1 MNLNSARKK
10 SSLSLRDSI
19 KDDTKYNKTDTKNK
33 SNKKED
39 GDFFEVNISDT
50 SQEMRNKYYENGIVN
65 NKPSKNNNDFESSN
79 TNTFKLSNKKYTF
92 TSQKSLYEISSKKTE
107 NLNTIPNKSIEEK
120 KSSINNINNYNKNK
134 IQLPSELIT
143 NYKFWEGANYF
154 PYNAKI
160 IEGPTSF
167 KPTLMTGTAITI
179 GIILFFI
186 FESDYLTEELTI
198 FIPIFIGIL
207 YLAILFNLIV
217 ASFCDPGIIR
227 RFDIKQS
234 KIDKFININNQKR
247 ITSKIF
253 QLGHIMSY
261 KYCYTC
267 GIIRPNRSTHCS
279 ECNNCVERLDHH
291 CPWIGNCA
299 GKRNYIYFFIFLT
312 LLNILQILMIIF
324 CLIHIIR
331 LIKDYSDLN
340 DKLPLDEK
348 KKHLTSFSFCEVIMS
363 LYLIIYNISFMF
375 FTTPLIV
382 NHIIFILTDTTTKEK
397 IKNAFYHGNPFTRNK
412 CQNIKNVLS
421 PEIKKYSILDILR
434 GKFKEICDKENPK
447 EDEDKNDLISLPNEK
462 NEQNQERND
471 PEIKLNSNSI
481 INRNDEHNLNILN
494 TPETNEKAE
503 ENNFHLDNQMDI
515 FKEKNNDIN
524 SMNEPEPLDTTV
536 EHTND
541 KRIEIKKI
549 FLANSSPKIREFVK
563 NFRKS
568 KK

>member
-1 MNLNSARKK
+1 M
-10 SSLSLRDSI
+10 
-19 KDDTKYNKTDTKNK
+19 
-33 SNKKED
+33 
-39 GDFFEVNISDT
+39 FWVNISDT

-120 KSSINNINNYNKNK
+120 KSSINTNNINNYNKNK

-179 GIILFFI
+179 GIILFLI
-186 FESDYLTEELTI
+186 FESDFLTEELTI

-340 DKLPLDEK
+340 DKLPFDEK

-462 NEQNQERND
+462 NEQNQERNN